1 MPLHPFKAF
10 KSIEN
15 QLYKPSLQ
23 KKKKILQFMQIFLFH
38 YHLTLTLLI

>member
-23 KKKKILQFMQIFLFH
+23 KKKKMDPQQIIVLVH
-38 YHLTLTLLI
+38 SRTN